1 MQKVRKSN
9 FELMRIISMVMIIYY
24 HIILHGNILLNSKN
38 IYFTFTNEIIEFLI
52 IVHVNLFM
60 LLTGYFQV
68 DSKFKL
74 SKVFSLLAQTIFYA
88 IIIMIILSCLGL
100 VSLNKVGIIR
110 EVFLLENTGQYWFIK
125 VYLLLYCLS
134 PFINILINSLEQ
146 GRYKSLIFTSVLLI
160 CVLPY
165 ITGNKGFFIN
175 DGFTLY
181 NAIVMYLIGAY
192 LKKYKIKDSYHFA
205 NMPKRKYQTVML
217 IFYIFLALIN
227 YTLYKT
233 SIQLAV
239 SSPIFN
245 EIFGNFVSCVFGY
258 ENPIIILQSIC
269 FFLFFES
276 LDIKYNKI
284 INRIAKLIFGV
295 YLIHENFLLQPLLY
309 KMLKIDNGM
318 IYSFR
323 FILYVIF
330 IVLFIFIIGIL
341 IEFLR
346 QKFFKFIYDRKISHK
361 FRDCVKTYL
370 YDFGFRINW

>member
-205 NMPKRKYQTVML
+205 NKPKRKYQTVML

>member
-160 CVLPY
+160 CALPY

-205 NMPKRKYQTVML
+205 NMPKRKYQTSNV

-341 IEFLR
+341 IELLR

>member
-74 SKVFSLLAQTIFYA
+74 SKVFSLLAKTIFYA

>member
-192 LKKYKIKDSYHFA
+192 LKKYKIQDSYHFA

-217 IFYIFLALIN
+217 FFYIFLALIN

-233 SIQLAV
+233 SIQK
-239 SSPIFN
+239 S
-245 EIFGNFVSCVFGY
+245 
-258 ENPIIILQSIC
+258 
-269 FFLFFES
+269 
-276 LDIKYNKI
+276 
-284 INRIAKLIFGV
+284 
-295 YLIHENFLLQPLLY
+295 
-309 KMLKIDNGM
+309 
-318 IYSFR
+318 
-323 FILYVIF
+323 
-330 IVLFIFIIGIL
+330 
-341 IEFLR
+341 
-346 QKFFKFIYDRKISHK
+346 
-361 FRDCVKTYL
+361 
-370 YDFGFRINW
+370 

>member
-258 ENPIIILQSIC
+258 ENPIIILQSMC

>member
-370 YDFGFRINW
+370 YDSGFRINW

>member
-24 HIILHGNILLNSKN
+24 HIIIHGNILINSAN
-38 IYFTFTNEIIEFLI
+38 VYFTFVNEVVEFLI

-60 LLTGYFQV
+60 LLTGYFQIN
-68 DSKFKL
+68 SKFKL

-88 IIIMIILSCLGL
+88 IGIMVLLSSLGL
-100 VSLNKVGIIR
+100 VSINKIVVMR

-134 PFINILINSLEQ
+134 PFINILINKLD
-146 GRYKSLIFTSVLLI
+146 RNTYKKLIFSSIFLI
-160 CVLPY
+160 CAIPY
-165 ITGNKGFFIN
+165 FTGNKGFFVN
-175 DGFTLY
+175 NGFSLY

-192 LKKYKIKDSYHFA
+192 FKQYQLKDSYHFT
-205 NMPKRKYQTVML
+205 NMSKRKYQTIL
-217 IFYIFLALIN
+217 LFLYFFFAFIN
-227 YTLYKT
+227 YALYKT
-233 SIQLAV
+233 STQLV
-239 SSPIFN
+239 LNSPIFN
-245 EIFGNFVSCVFGY
+245 EIFGNFITCAFQY
-258 ENPIIILQSIC
+258 ENPIIIVQSIC
-269 FFLFFES
+269 LFLFFES

-341 IEFLR
+341 IELLR

>member
-100 VSLNKVGIIR
+100 VSINKIVVMR

-217 IFYIFLALIN
+217 FSYIFLALIN

-258 ENPIIILQSIC
+258 ENPIIILQSMC

-361 FRDCVKTYL
+361 FRNCVKTYL

>member
-160 CVLPY
+160 CALPY

-217 IFYIFLALIN
+217 FFYIFLALIN

-245 EIFGNFVSCVFGY
+245 EIFGIFVSCVFGY

-323 FILYVIF
+323 FIIYVIF
-330 IVLFIFIIGIL
+330 IVIVIFTTGIFV
-341 IEFLR
+341 EFLR
-346 QKFFKFIYDRKISHK
+346 QKIFKFIYNRKISHK